1 MWGRLKAPNLC
12 SNSYMVEGFQLGPEE
27 VAALRAALTAAE
39 ARAAAAEAK
48 VSDDAALIAHLKLE
62 IAKLRRDRFGQSS
75 ERSAR
80 LLDQMEL
87 QLEELEASATADE
100 IAAET
105 ATSKATGTDLA
116 AFTRRRPS
124 RQPFPE
130 HLPRERVVVPGPIAC
145 PCCGGARLSKL
156 GEDVT
161 ETLEVVPRQWK
172 VIATVR
178 ERFSCRDCEKITQ
191 PPAPFHVTARG
202 WAGPSL
208 LAMIVFEKFG
218 QHQPLNRQAERY
230 AREGVPL
237 SLSTLA
243 DQVGAVCMATLPI
256 YRRLEAHVLAAGRLH
271 GDDTTV
277 PVLAVGKTD
286 VARIWTYV
294 CDDRPFGGQTA
305 PAALFYYSRDRRGEH
320 PQTHL
325 AAWSGV
331 LQADAYGGYNKLY
344 EPQRAPGPVLQALC
358 WSHGRRKFFEL
369 ADIAESARR
378 RAKGAKDAVISP
390 IALEAVKRIDAVF
403 AIEREING
411 LSAAE
416 RLTVRQDRTAPLV
429 AELDTWMGEQ
439 RAKLS
444 RHDPVAKAL
453 DYMLTRWMAFTRF
466 LEDGRVCLTNN
477 AAERALRGLALG
489 RRSWLFCGSDRG
501 GRRAAQMYSLIVTCK
516 LNDVDPQAW
525 LADVLARI
533 AAHPANRRDELMPWN
548 WRPRAAAAPVEQAA

>member
-1 MWGRLKAPNLC
+1 MA
-12 SNSYMVEGFQLGPEE
+12 EGLQLGLEE

-62 IAKLRRDRFGQSS
+62 IAKLRRERFGQSS

-80 LLDQMEL
+80 LLDQLEL

-105 ATSKATGTDLA
+105 AAAKATTHVA

-130 HLPRERVVVPGPIAC
+130 HLPRERVVLTAATSC
-145 PCCGGARLSKL
+145 PCCGGGRLSKL

-161 ETLEVVPRQWK
+161 ETLEVIPRQWK

-178 ERFSCRDCEKITQ
+178 ERLSGRDCETITQ

-277 PVLAVGKTD
+277 PVLASGKTD

-294 CDDRPFGGQTA
+294 CDDRPFCGPSP

-344 EPQRAPGPVLQALC
+344 EATRSSMKRRERRGRVVQALC
-358 WSHGRRKFFEL
+358 WSHGRRKLFEL
-369 ADIAESARR
+369 ADIAEGARR
-378 RAKGAKDAVISP
+378 KAKGAKDAVISP
-390 IALEAVKRIDAVF
+390 IAFAAVKRIDAVF
-403 AIEREING
+403 AIEREIKGSPQG
-411 LSAAE
+411 LC
-416 RLTVRQDRTAPLV
+416 
-429 AELDTWMGEQ
+429 
-439 RAKLS
+439 AK
-444 RHDPVAKAL
+444 
-453 DYMLTRWMAFTRF
+453 T
-466 LEDGRVCLTNN
+466 
-477 AAERALRGLALG
+477 
-489 RRSWLFCGSDRG
+489 
-501 GRRAAQMYSLIVTCK
+501 
-516 LNDVDPQAW
+516 
-525 LADVLARI
+525 RI
-533 AAHPANRRDELMPWN
+533 AVRTENGC
-548 WRPRAAAAPVEQAA
+548 

>member
-1 MWGRLKAPNLC
+1 MA
-12 SNSYMVEGFQLGPEE
+12 EGLQLGLEE

-62 IAKLRRDRFGQSS
+62 IAKLRRERFGQSS

-80 LLDQMEL
+80 LLDQLEL

-105 ATSKATGTDLA
+105 AAAKATTHVA

-130 HLPRERVVVPGPIAC
+130 HLPRERVVLTAATSC
-145 PCCGGARLSKL
+145 PCCGGGRLSKL

-161 ETLEVVPRQWK
+161 ETLEVIPRQWK

-178 ERFSCRDCEKITQ
+178 ERFSCRDCETITQ

-256 YRRLEAHVLAAGRLH
+256 YRRLEVHVLAAGRLH

-277 PVLAVGKTD
+277 PVLASGKTD

-294 CDDRPFGGQTA
+294 CDDRPFCGPSP

-344 EPQRAPGPVLQALC
+344 EATRAPGRVVQALC
-358 WSHGRRKFFEL
+358 WSHGRRKLFEL

-378 RAKGAKDAVISP
+378 KAKGAKDAVISP
-390 IALEAVKRIDAVF
+390 IALAAVKRIDAVF

-411 LSAAE
+411 CSAAE
-416 RLTVRQDRTAPLV
+416 RLAVRQDRSRPLV
-429 AELDTWMGEQ
+429 GALEAWMRDQ
-439 RAKLS
+439 RVKLS

-453 DYMLTRWMAFTRF
+453 DYLLTRWPAFTGF
-466 LEDGRVCLTNN
+466 LDDGRICLTNN

-489 RRSWLFCGSDRG
+489 RKSWLFCGSDRG
-501 GRRAAQMYSLIVTCK
+501 GHRAAQMYSLIVTCK

-533 AAHPANRRDELMPWN
+533 ASHPASRLDELLPWH
-548 WRPRAAAAPVEQAA
+548 WTAAQLGRVNQAA